1 MRAFGI
7 VLVLCTFGLAASQA
21 RSQDKAS
28 GNFLIGAC
36 HVTVSVI
43 EHTGTI
49 ARPLEAWRAGY
60 CRGVVVGVDSV
71 ATLGGQVCKPEGV
84 TSDQEVR
91 VVAKY
96 LEDHP
101 ESLNQTGSI
110 LAFQALRDA
119 FPCKH

>member
-7 VLVLCTFGLAASQA
+7 VLVLCTCGLVASQA
-21 RSQDKAS
+21 YSQDKTS

-43 EHTGTI
+43 EHSGTI
-49 ARPLEAWRAGY
+49 AKPNEAWKAGY
-60 CRGVVVGVDSV
+60 CRGIVEGVDSV
-71 ATLGGQVCKPEGV
+71 ATLGGQVCKPDGV
-84 TSDQEVR
+84 TNDQEVR

-101 ESLNQTGSI
+101 ESLNQKGSI
-110 LAFQALRDA
+110 LAFQALREA
-119 FPCKH
+119 FPCKQ